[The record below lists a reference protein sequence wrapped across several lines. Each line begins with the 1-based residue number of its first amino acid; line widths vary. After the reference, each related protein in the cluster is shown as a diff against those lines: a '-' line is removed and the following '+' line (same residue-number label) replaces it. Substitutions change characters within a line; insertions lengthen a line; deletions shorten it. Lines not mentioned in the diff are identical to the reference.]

1 MRKEN
6 IPKVA
11 PLIRDHIVWQ
21 AFLALIEFEK
31 KKCVDKLEGK
41 LSQEDLVRLNAEYS
55 LLNRLS
61 RARDVWLN
69 VEIEDK

>member
-6 IPKVA
+6 VPKVA
-11 PLIRDHIVWQ
+11 PLIKDSVVWQ

-31 KKCVDKLEGK
+31 TKVMKRLEGAV
-41 LSQEDLVRLNAEYS
+41 SQEDLIRLNAEYM
-55 LLNRLS
+55 LLARLS

-69 VEIEDK
+69 VEIEDR